1 MENSQMNEYDLQTER
16 IDSRMHDIKRKIVVM
31 SGKGGVGKTTVTVNL
46 ARALRSMG
54 CSVGILDCDIHG
66 PNVAKMLG
74 VKDAELVSPDGM
86 TMLPVETED
95 GIRVMSLAFAL
106 PDPEDAVIWRGA
118 MKMGVIRQFLGD
130 TEWGTL
136 DYLIIDTPPGTGD
149 EQLTVVQSIKDL
161 TGAIIVTTP
170 QSVAILDSRRS
181 VTFARKCGVPIIGV
195 IENMSGLKCP
205 ECGTLI
211 PVFGKN
217 GGKNMALEMNTP
229 FLGSVPMELDLMES
243 EDNGEDILHDTTHPS
258 AAALYEIAEKLE
270 KGNACTTGREM
281 NYLNTPSCS
290 PEACEHCTSDCK
302 GRKSTTHGSRPGV

>member
-1 MENSQMNEYDLQTER
+1 MENTGLNEYDLQSER
-16 IDSRMHDIKRKIVVM
+16 IDKRMSDIKRKIVVM

-46 ARALRSMG
+46 ARALRKMG

-74 VKDAELVSPDGM
+74 VKDAELFSPDGK
-86 TMLPVETED
+86 TMLPIETED
-95 GIRVMSLAFAL
+95 GIEVMSLAFAL
-106 PDPEDAVIWRGA
+106 PDPDDAIIWRGA

-149 EQLTVVQSIKDL
+149 EQLTIVQSINDL

-205 ECGTLI
+205 NCGTEI

-243 EDNGEDILHDTTHPS
+243 EDRGDDLIHDTTHPS
-258 AAALYEIAEKLE
+258 AEALYKIAEKLE
-270 KGNACTTGREM
+270 KGDACTTGREM
-281 NYLNTPSCS
+281 NHIDTTTCS
-290 PEACEHCTSDCK
+290 PEDCEHCASNCPSK
-302 GRKSTTHGSRPGV
+302 KK

>member
-1 MENSQMNEYDLQTER
+1 MDNNEYDEQTAR
-16 IDSRMHDIKRKIVVM
+16 IDERMSLIKRKIVVM
-31 SGKGGVGKTTVTVNL
+31 SGKGGVGKTTVTVNI
-46 ARALRSMG
+46 ASALRDMG

-74 VKDAELVSPDGM
+74 VKDAELYSPDGK
-86 TMLPVETED
+86 TMLPIETD
-95 GIRVMSLAFAL
+95 NGIKVMSLAFAL
-106 PDPEDAVIWRGA
+106 PDPDDAIIWRGA

-149 EQLTVVQSIKDL
+149 EQLTVVQSISDL

-170 QSVAILDSRRS
+170 QEVAILDSRRS
-181 VTFARKCGVPIIGV
+181 VTFARKCGIPIIGV

-205 ECGTLI
+205 NCGTEI

-229 FLGSVPMELDLMES
+229 FLGSIPMELELMES
-243 EDNGEDILHDTTHPS
+243 EDKGEDWVKETTHPS
-258 AAALYEIAEKLE
+258 VQKIREIAEKLE
-270 KGNACTTGREM
+270 KGDACTTGREM
-281 NYLNTPSCS
+281 NRLGTSSCS
-290 PEACEHCTSDCK
+290 PEACAHCSSNCSSK
-302 GRKSTTHGSRPGV
+302 KA

>member
-1 MENSQMNEYDLQTER
+1 MDNNEYDEQTSR
-16 IDSRMHDIKRKIVVM
+16 IDERMSLIKRKIVVM
-31 SGKGGVGKTTVTVNL
+31 SGKGGVGKTTVTVNI
-46 ARALRSMG
+46 ASALRDMG

-74 VKDAELVSPDGM
+74 VKDAELYSPDGK
-86 TMLPVETED
+86 TMLPIETEN
-95 GIRVMSLAFAL
+95 GIKVMSLAFAL
-106 PDPEDAVIWRGA
+106 PDPDDAIIWRGA

-149 EQLTVVQSIKDL
+149 EQLTVVQSISDL

-170 QSVAILDSRRS
+170 QEVAILDSRRS
-181 VTFARKCGVPIIGV
+181 VTFARKCGIPIIGV

-205 ECGTLI
+205 NCGTEI

-229 FLGSVPMELDLMES
+229 FLGSIPMELELMES
-243 EDNGEDILHDTTHPS
+243 EDKGEDWVKETTHPS
-258 AAALYEIAEKLE
+258 VQKIREIAEKLE
-270 KGNACTTGREM
+270 SGDACTTGREM
-281 NYLNTPSCS
+281 NRLGTSSCS
-290 PEACEHCTSDCK
+290 PEACAHCSSNCSSK
-302 GRKSTTHGSRPGV
+302 KA

>member
-1 MENSQMNEYDLQTER
+1 MENTQKSEYDLQTER
-16 IDSRMHDIKRKIVVM
+16 IDRRMADISRKIVVM
-31 SGKGGVGKTTVTVNL
+31 SGKGGVGKTTVAVNL
-46 ARALRSMG
+46 AFALSEMG
-54 CSVGILDCDIHG
+54 KKVGILDCDIHG

-74 VKDAELVSPDGM
+74 VRDAELYSPDGK
-86 TMLPVETED
+86 TMIPVEAKN
-95 GIRVMSLAFAL
+95 GIKVMSLAFAL
-106 PDPEDAVIWRGA
+106 PDPDDAIIWRGA

-149 EQLTVVQSIKDL
+149 EQLTVVQSIKDI

-181 VTFARKCGVPIIGV
+181 VTFARKCGLPIIGV

-205 ECGTLI
+205 GCGTEI

-217 GGKNMALEMNTP
+217 GGRNMALEMNTP
-229 FLGSVPMELDLMES
+229 FLGAIPMELDLMKS
-243 EDNGEDILHDTTHPS
+243 EDNGEEWIKDTTHPS
-258 AAALYEIAEKLE
+258 AEALVAIAEKLE

-281 NYLNTPSCS
+281 NYLGTSSCS
-290 PEACEHCTSDCK
+290 PEACAHCTSNCTSK
-302 GRKSTTHGSRPGV
+302 KS

>member
-1 MENSQMNEYDLQTER
+1 MDNNEYDEQTAR
-16 IDSRMHDIKRKIVVM
+16 IDERMSLIKRKIVVM
-31 SGKGGVGKTTVTVNL
+31 SGKGGVGKTTVTVNI
-46 ARALRSMG
+46 ASALRDMG

-74 VKDAELVSPDGM
+74 VKDAELYSPDGK
-86 TMLPVETED
+86 TMLPIETD
-95 GIRVMSLAFAL
+95 NGIKVMSLAFAL
-106 PDPEDAVIWRGA
+106 PDPDDAIIWRGA

-149 EQLTVVQSIKDL
+149 EQLTVVQSINDL

-170 QSVAILDSRRS
+170 QEVAILDSRRS
-181 VTFARKCGVPIIGV
+181 VTFARKCGIPIIGV

-205 ECGTLI
+205 NCGTEI

-229 FLGSVPMELDLMES
+229 FLGSIPMELELMES
-243 EDNGEDILHDTTHPS
+243 EDKGEDWVKETTHPS
-258 AAALYEIAEKLE
+258 VQKIREIAEKLE
-270 KGNACTTGREM
+270 KGDACTTGREM
-281 NYLNTPSCS
+281 NRLGTSSCS
-290 PEACEHCTSDCK
+290 PEACAHCTSNCSSK
-302 GRKSTTHGSRPGV
+302 KA

>member
-1 MENSQMNEYDLQTER
+1 MENTEKSEYDLQSER
-16 IDSRMHDIKRKIVVM
+16 IDERMRLIKRKIIVM

-46 ARALRSMG
+46 ARALSKMG

-74 VKDAELVSPDGM
+74 VKDAELMSPDGK
-86 TMLPVETED
+86 TMLPVVTDD
-95 GIRVMSLAFAL
+95 GMEVMSLAFAL
-106 PDPEDAVIWRGA
+106 PDPDDAIIWRGA

-149 EQLTVVQSIKDL
+149 EQLTVVQSVPDL

-205 ECGTLI
+205 NCGTEI
-211 PVFGKN
+211 PVFGRN
-217 GGKNMALEMNTP
+217 GGRNMALEMNTP

-243 EDNGEDILHDTTHPS
+243 EDRGDDWIKDTTHPS
-258 AAALYEIAEKLE
+258 AEALYKIAEKLE
-270 KGNACTTGREM
+270 KGDACTTGREM
-281 NYLNTPSCS
+281 NYLGTSSCS
-290 PEACEHCTSDCK
+290 PEACAHCTSNCPSK
-302 GRKSTTHGSRPGV
+302 KNEG

>member
-1 MENSQMNEYDLQTER
+1 MDNNEYDEQTAR
-16 IDSRMHDIKRKIVVM
+16 IDERMSLIKRKIVVM
-31 SGKGGVGKTTVTVNL
+31 SGKGGVGKTTVTVNI
-46 ARALRSMG
+46 ASALRDMG

-74 VKDAELVSPDGM
+74 VKDAELFSPDGK
-86 TMLPVETED
+86 TMYPVETEN
-95 GIRVMSLAFAL
+95 GIKVMSLAFAL
-106 PDPEDAVIWRGA
+106 PDPDDAIIWRGA

-149 EQLTVVQSIKDL
+149 EQLTVVQSINDL

-170 QSVAILDSRRS
+170 QEVAILDSRRS
-181 VTFARKCGVPIIGV
+181 VTFARKCGIPIIGV

-205 ECGTLI
+205 NCGTEI

-229 FLGSVPMELDLMES
+229 FLGSIPMELELMES
-243 EDNGEDILHDTTHPS
+243 EDKGEDWVKETTHPS
-258 AAALYEIAEKLE
+258 AQKIREIAEKLE
-270 KGNACTTGREM
+270 KGDACTTGREM
-281 NYLNTPSCS
+281 NRLGTSACS
-290 PEACEHCTSDCK
+290 PEACAHCSSSCSSK
-302 GRKSTTHGSRPGV
+302 KA